1 MRLFLP
7 LLLLFFLSFT
17 AFSQSLEL
25 VDPVFESSVSTGHLV
40 QTDLNVRNSS
50 DRAIR
55 LGIKINDPFH
65 RAEQVSSI
73 CIGDDCFTNFDVL
86 EVTTLNPGETLED
99 VRVEFKA
106 GYDEITRELSV
117 TFYDIESPNR
127 KVTERFKY
135 HIENNFPSG
144 LLFGNELLQI
154 SKVYPNPVSSS
165 ATIDYT
171 LTDRAGDATISIHN
185 ILGDQV
191 MKVSLD
197 RYESSL
203 KLPIDQF
210 TNGIYFYTLQLNGT
224 GVTTKKF
231 VVRK

>member
-1 MRLFLP
+1 MRLSLP
-7 LLLLFFLSFT
+7 FILFFFLSST
-17 AFSQSLEL
+17 AFTQGLEL
-25 VDPVFESSVSTGHLV
+25 VDHVFESSVSTGHLV
-40 QTDLNVRNSS
+40 QTDLSVKNSS
-50 DRAIR
+50 DHPIR
-55 LGIKINDPFH
+55 LGVKIDDPYH

-73 CIGDDCFTNFDVL
+73 CIGNECFTNFDAL
-86 EVTTLNPGETLED
+86 EITTLNPGETLND
-99 VRVEFKA
+99 VRVEFNA
-106 GYDEITRELSV
+106 GYDEITRELTV

-127 KVTERFKY
+127 QLTERFKY
-135 HIENNFPSG
+135 HIADNFPSG

-165 ATIDYT
+165 ASIDYS

-191 MKVSLD
+191 LELTLD
-197 RYESSL
+197 RSESSL
-203 KLPIDQF
+203 KLPVDQF
-210 TNGIYFYTLQLNGT
+210 TNGIYFYTLQLNGA